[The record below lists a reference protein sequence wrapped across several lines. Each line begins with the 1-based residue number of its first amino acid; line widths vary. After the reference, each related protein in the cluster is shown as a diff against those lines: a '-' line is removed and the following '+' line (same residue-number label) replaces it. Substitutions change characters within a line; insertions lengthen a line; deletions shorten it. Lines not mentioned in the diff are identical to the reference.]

1 MKNAV
6 RACAHQPP
14 LLPCPM
20 CGGRAEVVRAWEPY
34 FVRCAKCGLRTRDR
48 PFDRNIDREWNHR
61 ADRHAR
67 ALTIT
72 ELVESVAGM
81 FDDTGVA
88 AVWIEGLE
96 LTPREG
102 GETATPSGAGA
113 PPSPKGQAF
122 GERDGGGRLTAALI
136 RVGFRYADLVID
148 VMNADGEWR
157 ELDRETIE
165 RYGTGWRIWDK
176 RPGTE
181 REQGTETAESEGN
194 E

>member
-1 MKNAV
+1 MKNAIRV
-6 RACAHQPP
+6 CAHQPP

-48 PFDRNIDREWNHR
+48 PFDRNIDREWNRR

-88 AVWIEGLE
+88 AVWIEA
-96 LTPREG
+96 EG
-102 GETATPSGAGA
+102 
-113 PPSPKGQAF
+113 
-122 GERDGGGRLTAALI
+122 RITAALI

-148 VMNADGEWR
+148 VMDAGGEWR
-157 ELDRETIE
+157 ELDREMIG
-165 RYGTGWRIWDK
+165 RYGTDWRIWDK

-181 REQGTETAESEGN
+181 KEQEQEQPKARETDDLWRGAE
-194 E
+194 